1 MSKTKRNITLIVGI
15 LVAVALSCCAGQKG
29 KQIEKGTIKSN
40 TTWSGEV
47 LIKGDVEIAKGATLT
62 ISPGSVIR
70 FVRIASHGPANLY
83 DEITAKNFAFERAE
97 LIIRGKLIAR
107 GTKDKMIVFTSAEGT
122 PKPGDWGAINFQ
134 DSKDNI
140 IEYCDISY
148 ADTGV
153 HGHGVQVAVANCY
166 LHDNGVAIGFKN
178 VERYPTKGSMNV
190 VNNRIVGNGGG
201 VLCGKGTRSAITH
214 NEISNNKIYG
224 IFGKKAYACYVR
236 FNNIVRN
243 EKGIILYDTK
253 GCRISQNNIAD
264 NVQYNVSML
273 EGQTWNV
280 DARNNWWGTKDT
292 KKIRSMIWDKEEE
305 GQLGTV
311 VFSGLASSPI
321 KEAGVP
327 G

>member
-1 MSKTKRNITLIVGI
+1 MAKVVVI
-15 LVAVALSCCAGQKG
+15 LLLSVALCSCAGQKG

-40 TTWSGEV
+40 TTWSGQILV
-47 LIKGDVEIAKGATLT
+47 KGDVEIAKGATLT
-62 ISPGSVIR
+62 VTPGTVIR

-134 DSKDNI
+134 DSTDNI
-140 IEYCDISY
+140 IQYCEISY

-153 HGHGVQVAVANCY
+153 HGHGVQVAVGDCN
-166 LHDNGVAIGFKN
+166 LHDNAVAIGFKN
-178 VERYPTKGSMNV
+178 VERYVTEGSMNI

-214 NEISNNKIYG
+214 NEISDNKIYG
-224 IFGKKAYACYVR
+224 IFGKKAYSCYVR

-264 NVQYNVSML
+264 SVQYNVSLL
-273 EGQTWNV
+273 EGQTWDV

-292 KKIRSMIWDKEEE
+292 NKIRSMIWDKDEESR
-305 GQLGTV
+305 LGRV
-311 VFSGLASSPI
+311 IFSDLASSPI
-321 KEAGVP
+321 QDAGLTK
-327 G
+327 